1 MTTHPA
7 VEALR
12 SALALATRC
21 VEEVSASGD
30 DAAALACVIEL
41 DEALEELP
49 ALHRAVTAL
58 IGLASPGPEAGE
70 HVSGRAAQ
78 ASDIAAGLGSLRT
91 ALSTAS
97 QHEAEL
103 QALLAERSSL
113 RDKITALRRL
123 ERLSTALGELEGQRQ
138 LIDDRLKAL
147 RQPVEKAEIAVLRGA
162 VDLVR
167 LTDERREALLPRV
180 RESLDQAAAAQS
192 ALADVEA
199 ELTRHRTDRAEA
211 ARRHEELTTLH
222 REGIAAMRAQAAAN
236 LRVAEALGAPGGDG
250 LSQVAEVV
258 RDVQTR
264 LAEVDGVLATALD
277 TRQAEGVRAKVHA
290 NR

>member
-12 SALALATRC
+12 SALALATRSID
-21 VEEVSASGD
+21 EVTASGD
-30 DAAALACVIEL
+30 DASALACVIEL
-41 DEALEELP
+41 DDALEELP
-49 ALHRAVTAL
+49 ALRRAVTAL
-58 IGLASPGPEAGE
+58 MTLASPGPDATRHIADRTAG
-70 HVSGRAAQ
+70 
-78 ASDIAAGLGSLRT
+78 ASDIALGLGALRT
-91 ALSTAS
+91 ALSAAS
-97 QHEAEL
+97 QHEAEFRT
-103 QALLAERSSL
+103 LLAERTSL
-113 RDKITALRRL
+113 HDKITALRRL

-180 RESLDQAAAAQS
+180 RQALDQAAAAQS

-199 ELTRHRTDRAEA
+199 ELDRHRTERAEA
-211 ARRHEELTTLH
+211 ARRYDELTALH
-222 REGIAAMRAQAAAN
+222 REGIAAMRAQAAAD

-250 LSQVAEVV
+250 LSQVTEVV

-264 LAEVDGVLATALD
+264 LAEVDEVLATALD
-277 TRQAEGVRAKVHA
+277 ARQAEGVRAKVRA
-290 NR
+290 NS